1 MFVKTNVIAVDI
13 APPTFAKI
21 IEITVYDCLIV
32 IYYTSFIRHHF
43 VVRVFRARGAQR
55 GVL

>member
-21 IEITVYDCLIV
+21 IEITVYNLFILIV
-32 IYYTSFIRHHF
+32 TTP
-43 VVRVFRARGAQR
+43 
-55 GVL
+55 